1 MRKGRLD
8 GLVFTLDH
16 ASGIG
21 TCGDMTEMDI
31 VREGAEEW
39 NAFSDEHGETADDQ
53 TPYESCP

>member
-1 MRKGRLD
+1 MVLA
-8 GLVFTLDH
+8 LNH
-16 ASGIG
+16 PSGID